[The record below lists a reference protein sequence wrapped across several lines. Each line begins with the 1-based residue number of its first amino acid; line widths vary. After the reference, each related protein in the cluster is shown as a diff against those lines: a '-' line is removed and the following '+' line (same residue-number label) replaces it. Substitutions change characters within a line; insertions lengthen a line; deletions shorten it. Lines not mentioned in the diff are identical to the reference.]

1 MTPFGPQPKFAPA
14 WPAGSELT
22 ALNITPTTVTLSWTQ
37 AIGAIKYR
45 VYEFPVPITNVSSTS
60 FTVTGLR
67 IGATYSFK
75 VEAGDGWSNFTTNGP
90 GLTVRV
96 LPEGAYLGY
105 AAFYVGSRYPG
116 GSTLIVNNFTAL
128 GQDAIRVTGVNMS
141 GELGSFSLAGLPL
154 YLDSGES
161 KTANM
166 TIQIPVLAT
175 PGNRTVTIAV
185 SWQYLSSLNS
195 TWTDAPPIIIS
206 GNIPVQAATPPSQ
219 SQGPNTGSTPSFTTQ
234 DPSDWLITM
243 VNQYMLP
250 GGAILW
256 MLSFLGLALVL
267 RNKKNPPLSQFPRFC
282 SKCGT
287 EAESGYTFCPRC
299 GTQLPTLAG

>member
-206 GNIPVQAATPPSQ
+206 GIIPVQAGTPPSQ
-219 SQGPNTGSTPSFTTQ
+219 SQDPNTGSTPSFTTQ
-234 DPSDWLITM
+234 YPSDWLIMM
-243 VNQYMLP
+243 VNQYLLP

-267 RNKKNPPLSQFPRFC
+267 KNKKKPYLPQFPRFC
-282 SKCGT
+282 PNCRIETG
-287 EAESGYTFCPRC
+287 AMDRFCPNC
-299 GTQLPTLAG
+299 GAPLSHP